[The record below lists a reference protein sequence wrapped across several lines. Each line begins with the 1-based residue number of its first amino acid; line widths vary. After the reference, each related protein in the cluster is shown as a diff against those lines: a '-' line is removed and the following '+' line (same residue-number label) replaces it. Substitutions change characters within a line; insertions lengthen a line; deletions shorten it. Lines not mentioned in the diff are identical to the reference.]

1 MRIAWKI
8 FRAIVCV
15 ILLFAVLTPVTLYV
29 MLSLDP
35 VQNYIRNIGQTEL
48 TRLLGAEVT
57 IGKVGIRPFNKL
69 DVRNVSL
76 NLGNDSIA
84 AIDDVSAGFE
94 LYHFIRTGELV
105 FDYALIDGARFCIS
119 KATPESPLNIQP
131 IINHLQKDSPKEEK
145 PFDLRFNTVVIRNAE
160 LSYDVLSETLCDS
173 ARFCPSH
180 IRVSKL
186 AVNAYIPQI
195 SNNLYRV
202 HLDHL
207 SFAERSGFHLDEL
220 RAKVD
225 FGKTGMKLYDF
236 SLDLPASHICL
247 SPIEFAFN
255 GYKDILNAL
264 QHQKLHIATC
274 DECEVTLSDL
284 RAFVPQLGAI
294 NSRLSLALDAEG
306 TLDNAHLNRLAVSG
320 TGNNGFT
327 LSLAA
332 DATSL
337 LDKEKL
343 TYDLDYLN
351 ISASGQDIEKLLST
365 LLPPKTA
372 EAISKLPQYTIHAAG
387 KGSLSSGMASVIAES
402 EAGSA
407 DFEGKY
413 TVSGLGSPKPSYML
427 DGDLSVED
435 IDLGSFL
442 SNPELGVLSASAT
455 GKVRL
460 GNIREA
466 DFNAD
471 IRRLGFHGYDYTGIT
486 ASLQLERGNKAEVN
500 LSVDDP
506 SVKLLAYGFVE
517 TDKKRHNINAT
528 ATASMIDLYAL
539 GFDKTH
545 EGYRF
550 GTKLNINGTGSDA
563 DDISGTA
570 EIFDLRWTDD
580 KNEGLKIDRIVASAK
595 PEGPTPT
602 IEFDSDI
609 FTGRLWGEYS
619 FRTLVPQLS
628 RIAADFF
635 PALFEGHTIPKS
647 GLSDIQ
653 NNFRF
658 DFTLLPS
665 EKVTEFLG
673 LPFHVMDD
681 VSIEG
686 FTDIRTGR
694 ANINIS
700 APYLRQGNKLFE
712 NTDVFASLDREKQ
725 SSKIYLTTQFATKKG
740 DMVVS
745 ALLQGAG
752 NRLDTH
758 VDWTLDRAI
767 PINGNFDFSTLFRKP
782 FGKKPGESFPLDA
795 LINFNP
801 GTINFGDETW
811 KIQTSTID
819 ITPARITVDNFSLD
833 SPGQSIAIDGTIGPD
848 DTDNLAVNLDKI
860 SLLPIFET
868 LEIDNALLSGRA
880 SGKFSARNLLGK
892 APVLTCPDLHVD
904 SIGYQRCTMGDA
916 DIRVAW
922 DNPEQA
928 FTLDAD
934 ITGFEGHK
942 STILGAI
949 MPMKEALD
957 IDFYADSIPVDF
969 LKPFMS
975 AFTSSITGRASGHAR
990 LFGTFHDMNLEGDVF
1005 ADNVKLKVDFT
1016 GTTYS
1021 ATDSIH
1027 MKPGLIELKNITI
1040 RDIYGKTA
1048 KLNGYV
1054 HHQCFHLP
1062 DFKFDIT
1069 DARDFLSY
1077 NTTSRDNPDW
1087 YGTIFGN
1094 GSASVSGYPGVV
1106 NIDVNM
1112 STAPKSTFTFVLSDR
1127 LDAEDYSFLTFRDV
1141 TPDSVRTHQPEPD
1154 YTPLAV
1160 KAFKSK
1166 VAAGEDQ
1173 PSKYNMDILVDITKD
1188 ATMTLV
1194 MDPIGGDEI
1203 KAHGEGNLHMAYH
1216 SANNDLNIWGKYT
1229 LADGTYRFTLQD
1241 IIIKDFTIKEGSS
1254 IQFDGDPYGVK
1265 TNLEAY
1271 YGTNAN
1277 LTDLDE
1283 SFLQDKDIAR
1293 TNVPVHALMKVT
1305 GDIRQPAI
1313 DFDLEFPTL
1322 TSDTYRKV
1330 RSIVSTSDMMNRQ
1343 IIYLLAL
1350 NRFYTPDYMAST
1362 TKGSELFSVA
1372 SSTISSQLG
1381 SMLGKLS
1388 DNWTVA
1394 PNLRSDRGDFSDV
1407 EVDVALSS
1415 RLLNNRLIFNGNFGY
1430 RDKSLNSNQ
1439 FIGDFDIEY
1448 LLNKRGS
1455 WRLKAY
1461 NRYND
1466 RNYYIRSAQTTQ
1478 GVGVVFRR
1486 DFDNLFSFLKKNK
1499 KKKDEAASDSTSRS
1513 LRLPVTKPELPDSI
1527 KPQDK

>member
-15 ILLFAVLTPVTLYV
+15 LLLLAVLTPVTLYV

-48 TRLLGAEVT
+48 TRLLGADVS
-57 IGKVGIRPFNKL
+57 IGRVGIRPFNKL
-69 DVRNVSL
+69 DIRDVSL
-76 NLGNDSIA
+76 ILENDSIA
-84 AIDDVSAGFE
+84 SIDDVSAGFE

-105 FDYALIDGARFCIS
+105 FDYALIEGAKFNIS
-119 KATPESPLNIQP
+119 RESPESPLNIQP
-131 IINHLQKDSPKEEK
+131 IINHLRKDKPSEEK
-145 PFDLRFNTVVIRNAE
+145 PFALRFNTVVIRNGAIT
-160 LSYDVLSETLCDS
+160 YDVFSEPLCDS
-173 ARFCPSH
+173 ARFCQSH
-180 IRVSKL
+180 IEVGQL
-186 AVNAYIPQI
+186 AVNASIPQI

-207 SFAERSGFHLDEL
+207 SFVERSGFRLDEL

-225 FGKTGMKLYDF
+225 FGKDGTKLYDF
-236 SLDLPASHICL
+236 SLDLPNSHICL
-247 SPIEFAFN
+247 SPIEFSFD
-255 GYKDILNAL
+255 GYDDILPAL
-264 QHQKLHIATC
+264 RRQNLHIATC
-274 DECEVTLSDL
+274 DECEVTPSDL
-284 RAFVPQLGAI
+284 RAFVPALGAI
-294 NSRLSLALDAEG
+294 SRRLSLSLDAEG
-306 TLDNAHLNRLAVSG
+306 TLDDAHLNRLAISDAE
-320 TGNNGFT
+320 TPGFALT
-327 LSLAA
+327 MAA
-332 DATSL
+332 DATEL
-337 LDKEKL
+337 LNPERL
-343 TYDLDYLN
+343 SYDLDYLN
-351 ISASGQDIEKLLST
+351 IISDGRAAALLLSS
-365 LLPPKTA
+365 LLPPKSA
-372 EAISKLPQYTIHAAG
+372 ELIAKMPVYTISATGSGNLSKGHAEIKAEGDCGDINFEGSYAISGISSPNRICTFDGNVSAEDINL
-387 KGSLSSGMASVIAES
+387 GSLLA
-402 EAGSA
+402 
-407 DFEGKY
+407 
-413 TVSGLGSPKPSYML
+413 
-427 DGDLSVED
+427 
-435 IDLGSFL
+435 
-442 SNPELGVLSASAT
+442 NPELGFLSATAE
-455 GKVRL
+455 GRIHL
-460 GNIREA
+460 GRIPEA
-466 DFNAD
+466 DITASVS
-471 IRRLGFHGYDYTGIT
+471 RLGFHGYDYSGID
-486 ASLQLERGNKAEVN
+486 ASLKLKQGNNAEIN
-500 LSVDDP
+500 LSVDEP
-506 SVKLLAYGFVE
+506 SAKLLVYGFIE
-517 TDKKRHNINAT
+517 SDKKHHTVNAT

-539 GFDKTH
+539 GFDKRH
-545 EGYRF
+545 EGYRL
-550 GTKLNINGTGSDA
+550 GAKLNLNASGSNP

-570 EIFDLRWTDD
+570 EIYDFRWTDNH
-580 KNEGLKIDRIVASAK
+580 NEGLKIDRIIASAR
-595 PEGPTPT
+595 PDGPTPT
-602 IEFDSDI
+602 IELDSDI
-609 FTGRLWGEYS
+609 LAGRLWGEYS
-619 FRTLVPQLS
+619 FRTLGPQLS
-628 RIAADFF
+628 QIAAEFF
-635 PALFEGHTIPKS
+635 PALFEDRHIPEFQ
-647 GLSDIQ
+647 SDGIL

-673 LPFHVMDD
+673 CPIHVMDD
-681 VSIEG
+681 VTIEG
-686 FTDIRTGR
+686 FADMRTGK
-694 ANINIS
+694 ANVNIS
-700 APYLRQGNKLFE
+700 APYLRQGNKLYE
-712 NTDVFASLDREKQ
+712 NTDVFASVDRSLQ
-725 SSKIYLTTQFATKKG
+725 NSRIYITTQFGTKKG
-740 DMVVS
+740 DMAVS
-745 ALLQGAG
+745 ALLQGAS

-758 VDWTLDRAI
+758 VDWTIERAI
-767 PINGNFDFSTLFRKP
+767 PINGNFDFSTLFRSP
-782 FGKKPGESFPLDA
+782 FGKKNDESFPLDA

-811 KIQTSTID
+811 EIKTSTID
-819 ITPARITVDNFSLD
+819 ITPARITVDDFRLD
-833 SPGQSIAIDGTIGPD
+833 TPGQTIAIDGTIGPD
-848 DTDNLAVNLDKI
+848 ETDNLAVNLEKV

-880 SGKFSARNLLGK
+880 SGVFSARNLLGK
-892 APVLTCPDLHVD
+892 EPVLSCPALHVD
-904 SIGYQRCTMGDA
+904 SIGYQRCTIGDA

-934 ITGFEGHK
+934 ITGLEGRQ
-942 STILGAI
+942 SRILGAI

-969 LKPFMS
+969 LKPFMI

-1027 MKPGLIELKNITI
+1027 MKPGLIELNNITI
-1040 RDIYGKTA
+1040 RDIYGNTA

-1069 DARDFLSY
+1069 DARNFLSY
-1077 NTTSRDNPDW
+1077 NITSKDNPDW
-1087 YGTIFGN
+1087 YGTIYGN
-1094 GSASVSGYPGVV
+1094 GSASVAGYPGVV
-1106 NIDVNM
+1106 NIGVNM

-1141 TPDSVRTHQPEPD
+1141 TPDSARTRQPEAD
-1154 YTPLAV
+1154 YTPDAV
-1160 KAFKSK
+1160 KAFKKK

-1173 PSKYNMDILVDITKD
+1173 PSKYNMDILVDVTKD
-1188 ATMTLV
+1188 AAMTLV

-1271 YGTNAN
+1271 YATNAN
-1277 LTDLDE
+1277 LSDLDE

-1293 TNVPVHALMKVT
+1293 TNVPVHAMMKVT

-1430 RDKSLNSNQ
+1430 RDKALNSNQ

-1486 DFDNLFSFLKKNK
+1486 DFDNLFSFLKKK
-1499 KKKDEAASDSTSRS
+1499 KKKSATPSDSTVTPE
-1513 LRLPVTKPELPDSI
+1513 RLPVAKQPSLTDSI
-1527 KPQDK
+1527 QPNE